1 MNHILLLTTLA
12 ALLSGPL
19 LYAVA
24 KGRPKLVK
32 VMDIFVMISV
42 SALVL
47 IEVVP
52 ETYEQAGLWSFVFI
66 GLGLLGPNVLEHLL
80 TRARREAHFAALAV
94 AIIGLML
101 HSFGD
106 GTALSTGGGSNH
118 QIALALA
125 VAIHSVPV
133 GLATWWLMFP
143 VFGRGLPA
151 FTLAAMCASTIAG
164 YVFGV
169 EISSGIDPRIWAL
182 FQALVAGSI
191 LHVVF
196 GRPHAQGHHGH
207 DHSH

>member
-1 MNHILLLTTLA
+1 MNIILLLATLA
-12 ALLSGPL
+12 ALLCGPL

-42 SALVL
+42 TALVL

-52 ETYEQAGLWSFVFI
+52 ETFETAGYWSFVFI
-66 GLGLLGPNVLEHLL
+66 GLGLLLPTLMEHVL
-80 TRARREAHFAALAV
+80 TKVRREAHFAALAV

-106 GTALSTGGGSNH
+106 GTALSLGDGNDEH
-118 QIALALA
+118 IALALA
-125 VAIHSVPV
+125 VVIHTVPV

-164 YVFGV
+164 FFFGV
-169 EISSGIDPRIWAL
+169 EVSSGVDPRAWAL
-182 FQALVAGSI
+182 FQALIAGSI

-207 DHSH
+207 TH

>member
-1 MNHILLLTTLA
+1 MRPMNLVLLLATLA
-12 ALLSGPL
+12 ALLCGPL

-42 SALVL
+42 ATLVL

-52 ETYEQAGLWSFVFI
+52 ETYEQAGLWSLVFI
-66 GLGLLGPNVLEHLL
+66 GLGLLGPSVLEHLL

-151 FTLAAMCASTIAG
+151 FTLAAMCGSTIAG
-164 YVFGV
+164 YIFGV
-169 EISSGIDPRIWAL
+169 EISSGIDPRVWAL

-196 GRPHAQGHHGH
+196 GRPHAHGHHH
-207 DHSH
+207 P

>member
-1 MNHILLLTTLA
+1 MNLILLAATLA
-12 ALLSGPL
+12 ALLCGPL

-24 KGRPKLVK
+24 KGRPKLLK
-32 VMDIFVMISV
+32 AMDGFVLVSV
-42 SALVL
+42 TALVL

-52 ETYEQAGLWSFVFI
+52 ETYAQAGLWSFVFI
-66 GLGLLGPNVLEHLL
+66 GLGLLGPTLLEHLL
-80 TRARREAHFAALAV
+80 THARREAHFAALAV
-94 AIIGLML
+94 AILGLML

-106 GTALSTGGGSNH
+106 GAALSSGNDH
-118 QIALALA
+118 AALALA

-151 FTLAAMCASTIAG
+151 FTLAAMCASTAGG

-169 EISSGIDPRIWAL
+169 EVSSGIDPRVWAS

-196 GRPHAQGHHGH
+196 GRPHAQAH
-207 DHSH
+207 DHPH